1 MPITRVHKTKDFT
14 VMSNAHFRERKMSL
28 KTKGL
33 LSLMLSLPDDW
44 DYSIAGLVKLSKD
57 GKDSV
62 MGALNELE
70 QFGYLRRTKT
80 YNNKKQF
87 SGYDYDIYETP
98 LEMRKAE
105 FPQSEYLNT
114 EKPYTEKPY
123 AKKPYTEKPYAEN
136 PNTENPPQ
144 YNTKELNTNKLNTKQ
159 LNIKEIKDIVDYL
172 NAKANTSFRS
182 TTKSTQQHIH
192 ARLEEG
198 FIFNDFK
205 IVINKKCAEWIGTEF
220 EQYLRPQTLFGTKF
234 ESYLNAPAPIKR
246 QSQIAATTEELP
258 DDVKRIFGEL

>member
-1 MPITRVHKTKDFT
+1 MPVTRVHKTKDFT

-62 MGALNELE
+62 MKALNELE
-70 QFGYLRRTKT
+70 QFGYLRRTKS
-80 YNNKKQF
+80 YNKKRQF
-87 SGYDYDIYETP
+87 TGYDYDIYETP
-98 LEMRKAE
+98 LEMRRAE
-105 FPQSEYLNT
+105 FPKT
-114 EKPYTEKPY
+114 ENPN
-123 AKKPYTEKPYAEN
+123 AEKPYAEK
-136 PNTENPPQ
+136 PYTENPPQ
-144 YNTKELNTNKLNTKQ
+144 YNTKELITNKLNTKE
-159 LNIKEIKDIVDYL
+159 LNIKVIKDIVDYL
-172 NAKANTSFRS
+172 NQKAKTQFRA

-198 FIFNDFK
+198 FTLNDFK

-234 ESYLNAPAPIKR
+234 ESYLNAPATVKR
-246 QSQIAATTEELP
+246 QNQTAATTEELP